1 MTPNSSRT
9 ILATLIASVSSVLF
23 SEHAIAQ
30 EKQPVQTKGIEV
42 LDVRL
47 GFETIAKDGRWL
59 PLAIELMSHGEDFR
73 GSLEITTPDP
83 DGVPVSQTLNQISLA
98 KDTRETIHH
107 YIRLANFDP
116 NILFTLRD
124 ETGRTAF
131 EHRTENGR
139 NIQVDIV
146 SPNVAFVVGIGNP
159 AGLSDVEKDPNDAS
173 IQRVDQRV
181 VNVKNISDLPTQW
194 FAYAAVDTVVLSTE
208 QQTTLD
214 AIDPVRAAALQTWV
228 RQGGKLVVTVASNW
242 QVVSQSF
249 LQSMLPATPEG
260 IQTAGR
266 LGAEVRLIEGLAG
279 GKIPMQVTEKGIPL
293 VRLAD
298 VRGSI
303 LPRGVPDA
311 ANNPFLVE
319 GTYGFGTVTL
329 IGFDP
334 STPSFRDW
342 VERRGFWLNL
352 LGLTAS
358 NPEPDSNN
366 YYSESLD
373 IAAWID
379 AGLSSFTEVTV
390 VPFST
395 VALLILLYI
404 ALIGPVDYF
413 VLKKIFGRLE
423 LTWITFPLIVVGVS
437 VASYFSAYWMKGD
450 QVRVNR
456 VEMLDIDTTT
466 ETLRGQQFFSIFSP
480 LIARY
485 TVTTEPG
492 FGVSGTW
499 ADLGM
504 GRAPLDRWT
513 AANGSLVSFSQM
525 SGTGGLLGAG
535 GYAYAGPEPITIV
548 DAPIRIWS
556 VKSFIGQWL
565 AKSASNL
572 VEANLKRGDLL
583 VDQTGLVGTVTNRLG
598 VEVKNA
604 WLLSNEYAFDLG
616 TLKPGDTATLELAK
630 QRPINSLLNE
640 HNAVNNDQTRS
651 TKETQWAGDFDFLLN
666 LTVATRDKAGMTSM
680 KNQNLSNWSLKP
692 LLDAGK
698 VVLIGQIAEPASK
711 LWINAPPVSGQ
722 EPPPIPGVESRI
734 TLLRVVMEPSAK

>member
-1 MTPNSSRT
+1 MTPNSSR
-9 ILATLIASVSSVLF
+9 ILLATVFATFSSILLPQK
-23 SEHAIAQ
+23 SIAQ
-30 EKQPVQTKGIEV
+30 DAKPPQKTGIEV

-47 GFETIAKDGRWL
+47 GFETIAKEGRWL

-98 KDTRETIHH
+98 RDTRETIHH
-107 YIRLANFDP
+107 YIRLSNFDP

-124 ETGRTAF
+124 EAGRTALQ
-131 EHRTENGR
+131 HRTENGR
-139 NIQVDIV
+139 NIQVDIL
-146 SPNVAFVVGIGNP
+146 SPNVAFVLGIGNP
-159 AGLSDVEKDPNDAS
+159 AGLGDVEKDPNDAS

-181 VNVKNISDLPTQW
+181 VNVKDLSDMPTQW

-214 AIDPVRAAALQTWV
+214 AIDPIRAAALQTWV
-228 RQGGKLVVTVASNW
+228 RRGGKLVVTVASNW

-260 IQTAGR
+260 VQTAGR
-266 LGAEVRLIEGLAG
+266 LGIEVRLIEGIAG
-279 GKIPMQVTEKGIPL
+279 GKIPLQVTEKGIPL
-293 VRLAD
+293 VRLTD
-298 VRGSI
+298 VRGTI
-303 LPRGVPDA
+303 LPRGIPDA
-311 ANNPFLVE
+311 ENNPFLVE

-334 STPSFRDW
+334 STPSFREW

-352 LGLTAS
+352 LGLAVS
-358 NPEPDSNN
+358 NPEPDQNS

-373 IAAWID
+373 IATWID
-379 AGLSSFTEVTV
+379 TGLSSFTEVTV

-395 VALLILLYI
+395 VALLILFYI

-423 LTWITFPLIVVGVS
+423 LTWITFPVIVVGVS
-437 VASYFSAYWMKGD
+437 VASYYSAYWMKGD

-456 VEMLDIDTTT
+456 VEMLDIDSTT

-492 FGVSGTW
+492 FGASGTW

-513 AANGSLVSFSQM
+513 ATNGSLVDYSRM

-535 GYAYAGPEPITIV
+535 GYSYAGPEPITIV

-556 VKSFIGQWL
+556 VKSFVSQWL
-565 AKSASNL
+565 AQSAPGI
-572 VEANLKRGDLL
+572 VESNLKRGDLL
-583 VDQTGLVGTVTNRLG
+583 VDQTGLVGSVTNRLG
-598 VEVKNA
+598 IEVQNA
-604 WLLSNEYAFDLG
+604 WLLSSEYAFDLG
-616 TLKPGDTATLELAK
+616 TLKPGDTSTLELGK

-640 HNAVNNDQTRS
+640 YNSVNNDQTRG
-651 TKETQWAGDFDFLLN
+651 TKETQWAGGFSFLLN
-666 LTVATRDKAGMTSM
+666 LTFATRDKAGMTSM
-680 KNQNLSNWSLKP
+680 KNQTLSNWSLKP

-698 VVLIGQIAEPASK
+698 VVLIGQISEPASK

-734 TLLRVVMEPSAK
+734 TFLRVVMEPSAK